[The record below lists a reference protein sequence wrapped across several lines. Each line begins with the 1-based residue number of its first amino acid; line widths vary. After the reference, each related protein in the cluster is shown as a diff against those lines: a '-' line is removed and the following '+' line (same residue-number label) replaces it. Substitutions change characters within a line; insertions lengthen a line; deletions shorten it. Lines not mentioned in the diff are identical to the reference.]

1 MFCSIRGKAPIDHLP
16 AGLSGIEDRMTN
28 EHMKIWDGYAMAALN
43 ALVSEGAQAQTQ
55 DINAV
60 CGQAAK
66 LADAMLLERAKR
78 ENIDV
83 VYGEIERAIDA

>member
-1 MFCSIRGKAPIDHLP
+1 
-16 AGLSGIEDRMTN
+16 MTN

-43 ALVSEGAQAQTQ
+43 ALVREGAQAQTH
-55 DINAV
+55 DINALCV
-60 CGQAAK
+60 QAAK

-78 ENIDV
+78 ESIDV